1 MEQNNRISEIGD
13 RIKDIRKQKGF
24 TLQQLSEKSGLS
36 IGYLSNL
43 ERNVNSP
50 TLDYL
55 QRICEVLNINIIEI
69 LEKSPENKL
78 HIKKDE
84 RRVIYEKEEKVKY
97 ELITEGEK
105 DIKGICMTIEE
116 GVDYKSIS
124 WGHNS
129 DELGV
134 ITKGTMEIETAEN
147 KYVLKEGDSFYL
159 YANSMHTYRNIG
171 KGECVSYWVSID
183 KE

>member
-1 MEQNNRISEIGD
+1 MEYSNIITQIGD
-13 RIKDIRKQKGF
+13 RVKDIRKQKGL

-50 TLDYL
+50 TIEYL
-55 QRICEVLNINIIEI
+55 QRICEVLNINIIDI
-69 LEKSPENKL
+69 LEKSSENKL
-78 HIKKDE
+78 YVKKDE
-84 RRVIYEKEEKVKY
+84 RRVIYEKEGKVKY

-105 DIKGICMTIEE
+105 NIKGICLTIAE

-134 ITKGTMEIETAEN
+134 ITKGTIEIETMDN
-147 KYVLKEGDSFYL
+147 KYVLEEGDSFYL
-159 YANSMHTYRNIG
+159 YANNMHTYRNIG
-171 KGECVSYWVSID
+171 KGDCISYWISID
-183 KE
+183 NT